1 VNRYGRTTKTPE
13 PNAGA
18 DWAQQVWLWPLEA
31 TKLALH
37 SYAQLFADQKS
48 RAFPRAG
55 PGAAGLDHAERGGAE
70 LPSMRLREFSRGNS
84 AQQPVVVC
92 APYALHGALIAD
104 FAPGHSLVEALQ
116 KDGVNRIYVPDWRS
130 ATPDMRYLS
139 IDNYLAD
146 LNVAIDEIGAPVDLV
161 GLCQGGW
168 LSLVY
173 AARFPGKVR
182 RLVLAG
188 APVDISTPSELSKM
202 VAALPQQAFE
212 QMVQQGDGLVS
223 GEHMLKLWNLPFN
236 QHDVEAVLQRNLG
249 DGSDEARRLLD
260 RFERWDRATL
270 DLPGTY
276 YLEVTDQVFR
286 QNLIARGRFVALG
299 RRIDLAEVRVPV
311 FLLAGADDI
320 VVPRDQAFAT
330 ARLFG
335 TRPAWLERA
344 CEPCGHL
351 SLFMGRKRLEP
362 FLAPG
367 RPVASGRHRRC
378 RYFAA
383 TTMISTLYCGAASLA
398 STVARAGVLP
408 ADTQP
413 SHTAFISWK
422 VFMSVM

>member
-1 VNRYGRTTKTPE
+1 MAEQTKTPE
-13 PNAGA
+13 PHAGA

-48 RAFPRAG
+48 APPRA
-55 PGAAGLDHAERGGAE
+55 PEQEPLAWTTPNAVVLE
-70 LPSMRLREFSRGNS
+70 LPSMRLREFSRGNRT
-84 AQQPVVVC
+84 QQPVVVC

-104 FAPGHSLVEALQ
+104 FAPGHSLVETLQ
-116 KDGVNRIYVPDWRS
+116 RDGVNRIYVPDWRS
-130 ATPDMRYLS
+130 ASPEMRYLS

-173 AARFPGKVR
+173 AARFPGKLR

-249 DGSDEARRLLD
+249 NGSGEARRLLD

-286 QNLIARGRFVALG
+286 QNQIAGGRFVALG

-330 ARLFG
+330 ARLLG

-351 SLFMGRKRLEP
+351 SLFMGRKVL
-362 FLAPG
+362 
-367 RPVASGRHRRC
+367 SHSWRR
-378 RYFAA
+378 
-383 TTMISTLYCGAASLA
+383 
-398 STVARAGVLP
+398 VARWLQ
-408 ADTQP
+408 ADVGD
-413 SHTAFISWK
+413 ADGARISA
-422 VFMSVM
+422 

>member
-1 VNRYGRTTKTPE
+1 MGDQSMAEQTKTPE
-13 PNAGA
+13 SQASA
-18 DWAQQVWLWPLEA
+18 DWAQQAWLWPLEA
-31 TKLALH
+31 TRLALH
-37 SYAQLFADQKS
+37 SYARWFDDQKS
-48 RAFPRAG
+48 APSPA
-55 PGAAGLDHAERGGAE
+55 PDQKPLAWTTSNAVVLE
-70 LPSMRLREFSRGNS
+70 LPSMRLREFSRGN
-84 AQQPVVVC
+84 ATQAPVLAC
-92 APYALHGALIAD
+92 APYALHGALVTD

-130 ATPDMRYLS
+130 ATPEMRYLS

-188 APVDISTPSELSKM
+188 APVDVSTPSKLSKM
-202 VAALPQQAFE
+202 VAAVPQAAFE

-223 GEHMLKLWNLPFN
+223 GEHMLRFWNPPFS

-249 DGSDEARRLLD
+249 DGSDEARMLLD
-260 RFERWDRATL
+260 RFERWDRAML

-276 YLEVTDQVFR
+276 YLEVTDQMFR

-299 RRIDLAEVRVPV
+299 RSIDLAEVRVPV
-311 FLLAGADDI
+311 FLLAGESDI

-330 ARLFG
+330 ARLLG
-335 TRPAWLERA
+335 TRPAWLEQA

-351 SLFMGRKRLEP
+351 SLFMGRKVL
-362 FLAPG
+362 
-367 RPVASGRHRRC
+367 SHSWRRIA
-378 RYFAA
+378 RWLQADIGDA
-383 TTMISTLYCGAASLA
+383 GTRISA
-398 STVARAGVLP
+398 
-408 ADTQP
+408 
-413 SHTAFISWK
+413 
-422 VFMSVM
+422 

>member
-1 VNRYGRTTKTPE
+1 MAEQTKTPE

-18 DWAQQVWLWPLEA
+18 DWAQQAWLWPLEA

-37 SYAQLFADQKS
+37 SYAQLLADQKS
-48 RAFPRAG
+48 APPRA
-55 PGAAGLDHAERGGAE
+55 PEQEPLAWTTPNAVVLE
-70 LPSMRLREFSRGNS
+70 LPSMRLREFSRGN
-84 AQQPVVVC
+84 ATQQPVVLC

-116 KDGVNRIYVPDWRS
+116 KEGVNRIYLPDWRS
-130 ATPDMRYLS
+130 AVTDMRYLS

-146 LNVAIDEIGAPVDLV
+146 LNVAVDEIGAPVDLV

-202 VAALPQQAFE
+202 VAAVPQLAFE

-223 GEHMLKLWNLPFN
+223 GEHMLKLWNPPFN

-286 QNLIARGRFVALG
+286 QNQIARGRFVALG
-299 RRIDLAEVRVPV
+299 RRIDLGELRVPV

-330 ARLFG
+330 ARLLG

-344 CEPCGHL
+344 CEPCDHL
-351 SLFMGRKRLEP
+351 SLFMGRKVL
-362 FLAPG
+362 
-367 RPVASGRHRRC
+367 SHSWRRIA
-378 RYFAA
+378 RWLQADIGDAA
-383 TTMISTLYCGAASLA
+383 GTRISA
-398 STVARAGVLP
+398 
-408 ADTQP
+408 
-413 SHTAFISWK
+413 
-422 VFMSVM
+422 

>member
-1 VNRYGRTTKTPE
+1 MTEKTKTPE
-13 PNAGA
+13 QHVGA

-37 SYAQLFADQKS
+37 SYAQWFADQKPAPS
-48 RAFPRAG
+48 RAPDREPLAWTT
-55 PGAAGLDHAERGGAE
+55 PNAEVLQ
-70 LPSMRLREFSRGNS
+70 LPSMRLREFSRGS
-84 AQQPVVVC
+84 AGQQPVVVC

-104 FAPGHSLVEALQ
+104 FAPSHSLVEALQ

-130 ATPDMRYLS
+130 ASPDMRYLS

-188 APVDISTPSELSKM
+188 APVDISMPSELSKM

-212 QMVQQGDGLVS
+212 QMVQRGDGLVS

-236 QHDVEAVLQRNLG
+236 QHDVEALLQRNLG
-249 DGSDEARRLLD
+249 DGSGEARRLLD

-286 QNLIARGRFVALG
+286 QNQIARGRFVALG
-299 RRIDLAEVRVPV
+299 HRIDLAEVRVPV
-311 FLLAGADDI
+311 FLLAGEDDI

-330 ARLFG
+330 ARLLG

-351 SLFMGRKRLEP
+351 SLFMGRKVL
-362 FLAPG
+362 
-367 RPVASGRHRRC
+367 SHSWRR
-378 RYFAA
+378 
-383 TTMISTLYCGAASLA
+383 
-398 STVARAGVLP
+398 VARWLQADIGDAGG
-408 ADTQP
+408 AR
-413 SHTAFISWK
+413 ISA
-422 VFMSVM
+422 

>member
-1 VNRYGRTTKTPE
+1 MAKQTKTPN
-13 PNAGA
+13 PHAGA

-37 SYAQLFADQKS
+37 SYAQLFGDQKS
-48 RAFPRAG
+48 PPSRAPDREPLVWTTPNAVV
-55 PGAAGLDHAERGGAE
+55 LE
-70 LPSMRLREFSRGNS
+70 LPSMRLREFSRGNT

-130 ATPDMRYLS
+130 ATPEMRYLS

-202 VAALPQQAFE
+202 VAAVPQQAFE
-212 QMVQQGDGLVS
+212 QMVRQGDGLVS
-223 GEHMLKLWNLPFN
+223 GEHMLKLWNMPFN
-236 QHDVEAVLQRNLG
+236 QQDVEAVLQRNLG

-260 RFERWDRATL
+260 RFERWDHATL

-286 QNLIARGRFVALG
+286 QNLIAEGRFVALG
-299 RRIDLAEVRVPV
+299 RRIDLVEIRVPV
-311 FLLAGADDI
+311 FLLAGDDDI

-330 ARLFG
+330 VRLLG

-351 SLFMGRKRLEP
+351 SLFMGRKAL
-362 FLAPG
+362 G
-367 RPVASGRHRRC
+367 HSWRRIA
-378 RYFAA
+378 RWLQADIGDAA
-383 TTMISTLYCGAASLA
+383 GTRISA
-398 STVARAGVLP
+398 
-408 ADTQP
+408 
-413 SHTAFISWK
+413 
-422 VFMSVM
+422 

>member
-1 VNRYGRTTKTPE
+1 MIGLGPAPDLAYKHALAVLIIWGDQSVTEETKRPE
-13 PNAGA
+13 QHPGA

-31 TKLALH
+31 TRLALH
-37 SYAQLFADQKS
+37 SYAQWFADQKPAPS
-48 RAFPRAG
+48 RAPDQEPLAWTT
-55 PGAAGLDHAERGGAE
+55 PNAVVLQ
-70 LPSMRLREFSRGNS
+70 LPSMRLREFSRRDS
-84 AQQPVVVC
+84 AQPPVLVC

-130 ATPDMRYLS
+130 ASPDMRYLS

-223 GEHMLKLWNLPFN
+223 GEHMLRFWNPPFS

-249 DGSDEARRLLD
+249 DGSDEARMLLD

-311 FLLAGADDI
+311 FLLAGESDI

-330 ARLFG
+330 ARLLG

-351 SLFMGRKRLEP
+351 SLFMGRNALSHSWRRIARWLQ
-362 FLAPG
+362 ADIG
-367 RPVASGRHRRC
+367 DVAGAR
-378 RYFAA
+378 
-383 TTMISTLYCGAASLA
+383 ISA
-398 STVARAGVLP
+398 
-408 ADTQP
+408 
-413 SHTAFISWK
+413 
-422 VFMSVM
+422 

>member
-1 VNRYGRTTKTPE
+1 MTEKTKPPE
-13 PNAGA
+13 PYAGA
-18 DWAQQVWLWPLEA
+18 DWTQQVWLWPLEA

-37 SYAQLFADQKS
+37 SYAQWFADQKPAPS
-48 RAFPRAG
+48 RAPDQEPLAWTT
-55 PGAAGLDHAERGGAE
+55 PNAVVLQ
-70 LPSMRLREFSRGNS
+70 LPTMRLREFSRGNRT
-84 AQQPVVVC
+84 QPPVLVC
-92 APYALHGALIAD
+92 APYALHGAVIAD
-104 FAPGHSLVEALQ
+104 FAPRHSLVEALQ

-130 ATPDMRYLS
+130 AVPDMRYLS
-139 IDNYLAD
+139 IDNYLAE

-188 APVDISTPSELSKM
+188 APVDVSTPSELSKM
-202 VAALPQQAFE
+202 VAAVPQPAFE

-223 GEHMLKLWNLPFN
+223 GEHMLKLWNIPFS
-236 QHDVEAVLQRNLG
+236 QQDVETTLQRNLG
-249 DGSDEARRLLD
+249 DGSDEAQMLLD

-276 YLEVTDQVFR
+276 YLEVTDRVFR
-286 QNLIARGRFVALG
+286 QNLIAEGRFVALG

-330 ARLFG
+330 APLLG

-351 SLFMGRKRLEP
+351 SLFLGRGALSHSWRRIARWLQADIGDTAGARLS
-362 FLAPG
+362 A
-367 RPVASGRHRRC
+367 
-378 RYFAA
+378 
-383 TTMISTLYCGAASLA
+383 
-398 STVARAGVLP
+398 
-408 ADTQP
+408 
-413 SHTAFISWK
+413 
-422 VFMSVM
+422 

>member
-1 VNRYGRTTKTPE
+1 MTEKTKPPE
-13 PNAGA
+13 LPAGA

-31 TKLALH
+31 TRLALH
-37 SYAQLFADQKS
+37 SYAQWFADEKS
-48 RAFPRAG
+48 EPPRA
-55 PGAAGLDHAERGGAE
+55 PDLEPLAWTTPNTVVLQLR
-70 LPSMRLREFSRGNS
+70 SMRLREFSQTN
-84 AQQPVVVC
+84 ATQPPLLIC
-92 APYALHGALIAD
+92 APYALHRALIAD

-116 KDGVNRIYVPDWRS
+116 NGGLNRIYVPDWCS
-130 ATPDMRYLS
+130 AVPDMRYLS
-139 IDNYLAD
+139 IDNYLAE

-188 APVDISTPSELSKM
+188 APVDVSTPSELSKM
-202 VAALPQQAFE
+202 VAAVPQQTFE
-212 QMVQQGDGLVS
+212 QMVQRGDGLVS
-223 GEHMLKLWNLPFN
+223 GEHMLRFWNLPFS

-249 DGSDEARRLLD
+249 DGSDEARVLLD

-286 QNLIARGRFVALG
+286 QNLIAEGRFVALG
-299 RRIDLAEVRVPV
+299 RRIDLAEVRLPV

-330 ARLFG
+330 ARLLG

-351 SLFMGRKRLEP
+351 SLFMGRKAL
-362 FLAPG
+362 
-367 RPVASGRHRRC
+367 SHSWRR
-378 RYFAA
+378 
-383 TTMISTLYCGAASLA
+383 
-398 STVARAGVLP
+398 VARWLQADIGDAAG
-408 ADTQP
+408 AR
-413 SHTAFISWK
+413 ISA
-422 VFMSVM
+422 

>member
-1 VNRYGRTTKTPE
+1 MTEKTKPPE
-13 PNAGA
+13 QHAGA
-18 DWAQQVWLWPLEA
+18 DWAQQVWLWPLEV

-37 SYAQLFADQKS
+37 GYAQWFADQTPAPS
-48 RAFPRAG
+48 RAPDQEPLAWTT
-55 PGAAGLDHAERGGAE
+55 PNTVVLE
-70 LPSMRLREFSRGNS
+70 LPSMRLREFSRGNTT
-84 AQQPVVVC
+84 QPPVLVC

-116 KDGVNRIYVPDWRS
+116 KEGVNRIYVPDWRS
-130 ATPDMRYLS
+130 AAPDMRYLS
-139 IDNYLAD
+139 IDNYLAE
-146 LNVAIDEIGAPVDLV
+146 LNVAIDEFGAPVDLV

-188 APVDISTPSELSKM
+188 APVDVSAPSELSKM
-202 VAALPQQAFE
+202 VAAVPHQAFE

-223 GEHMLKLWNLPFN
+223 GEHMLRLWNPPFSR
-236 QHDVEAVLQRNLG
+236 QDVEAVLQRSLG
-249 DGSDEARRLLD
+249 DGSEEAMRLLD

-276 YLEVTDQVFR
+276 YLEVTDRVFR
-286 QNLIARGRFVALG
+286 QNLIAEGRFVALG

-330 ARLFG
+330 AGLLG
-335 TRPAWLERA
+335 TQPAWLEQA

-351 SLFMGRKRLEP
+351 SLFMGRSAL
-362 FLAPG
+362 G
-367 RPVASGRHRRC
+367 RSWRR
-378 RYFAA
+378 
-383 TTMISTLYCGAASLA
+383 
-398 STVARAGVLP
+398 VARWLQADIGDVAG
-408 ADTQP
+408 ARIR
-413 SHTAFISWK
+413 A
-422 VFMSVM
+422 

>member
-1 VNRYGRTTKTPE
+1 MAEQTKTPE

-18 DWAQQVWLWPLEA
+18 DWAQQIWLWPLEA

-48 RAFPRAG
+48 APRRAPEQEPLAWTT
-55 PGAAGLDHAERGGAE
+55 PNAVVLE
-70 LPSMRLREFSRGNS
+70 LPSMRLREFSRANS
-84 AQQPVVVC
+84 TQPPVVVC
-92 APYALHGALIAD
+92 APYALHGAVIAD
-104 FAPGHSLVEALQ
+104 FAAGHSLVQALQ
-116 KDGVNRIYVPDWRS
+116 KGGVSRIYVPDWCS

-260 RFERWDRATL
+260 RFERWHRATL

-286 QNLIARGRFVALG
+286 QNLIADGRFMALG

-330 ARLFG
+330 ARLLG

-344 CEPCGHL
+344 CEPCDHL
-351 SLFMGRKRLEP
+351 SLFMGRKVL
-362 FLAPG
+362 
-367 RPVASGRHRRC
+367 SHSWRRIA
-378 RYFAA
+378 RWLQADIGDAA
-383 TTMISTLYCGAASLA
+383 GTRISA
-398 STVARAGVLP
+398 
-408 ADTQP
+408 
-413 SHTAFISWK
+413 
-422 VFMSVM
+422 

>member
-1 VNRYGRTTKTPE
+1 MTEKTRPPE
-13 PNAGA
+13 PYAGA
-18 DWAQQVWLWPLEA
+18 DWTQQVWLWPLEA

-37 SYAQLFADQKS
+37 SYAQWFADQKPAPS
-48 RAFPRAG
+48 
-55 PGAAGLDHAERGGAE
+55 HAPDQEPLAWTTPNAVVLQ
-70 LPSMRLREFSRGNS
+70 LPTMRLREFSRGNRT
-84 AQQPVVVC
+84 QPPVLVC
-92 APYALHGALIAD
+92 APYALHGAVIAD
-104 FAPGHSLVEALQ
+104 FAPRHSLVEALQ

-130 ATPDMRYLS
+130 AVPDMRYLS
-139 IDNYLAD
+139 IDNYLAE

-188 APVDISTPSELSKM
+188 APVDVSTPSELSKM
-202 VAALPQQAFE
+202 VAAVPQPAFE

-223 GEHMLKLWNLPFN
+223 GEHMLKLWNIPFS
-236 QHDVEAVLQRNLG
+236 QQDVETTLQRNLG
-249 DGSDEARRLLD
+249 DGSDEAQMLLD

-276 YLEVTDQVFR
+276 YLEVTDRVFR
-286 QNLIARGRFVALG
+286 QNLIAEGRFVALG

-330 ARLFG
+330 APLLG

-351 SLFMGRKRLEP
+351 SLFMGRGALSHSWRRIARWLQADIGDTAGARLS
-362 FLAPG
+362 A
-367 RPVASGRHRRC
+367 
-378 RYFAA
+378 
-383 TTMISTLYCGAASLA
+383 
-398 STVARAGVLP
+398 
-408 ADTQP
+408 
-413 SHTAFISWK
+413 
-422 VFMSVM
+422 

>member
-1 VNRYGRTTKTPE
+1 MAEQTKTPE

-18 DWAQQVWLWPLEA
+18 DWAQQAWLWPLEA

-48 RAFPRAG
+48 APSRAPEQEPLAWTT
-55 PGAAGLDHAERGGAE
+55 PNAVVLE
-70 LPSMRLREFSRGNS
+70 LPSMRLREFSRGNA

-104 FAPGHSLVEALQ
+104 FAPGHSLVETLQ

-130 ATPDMRYLS
+130 ATPEMRYLS

-173 AARFPGKVR
+173 AARFHGKVR

-249 DGSDEARRLLD
+249 DGSGEARRLLD

-286 QNLIARGRFVALG
+286 QNQIARGRFVALG
-299 RRIDLAEVRVPV
+299 HRIDLAEVRVPV
-311 FLLAGADDI
+311 FLLAGEDDI

-330 ARLFG
+330 ARLLG

-351 SLFMGRKRLEP
+351 SLFMGRKVL
-362 FLAPG
+362 
-367 RPVASGRHRRC
+367 SHSWRR
-378 RYFAA
+378 
-383 TTMISTLYCGAASLA
+383 
-398 STVARAGVLP
+398 VARWLQADIGDAGG
-408 ADTQP
+408 AR
-413 SHTAFISWK
+413 ISA
-422 VFMSVM
+422 

>member
-1 VNRYGRTTKTPE
+1 MTEKTKPQE
-13 PNAGA
+13 QHAGA

-31 TKLALH
+31 TRLALH
-37 SYAQLFADQKS
+37 SYAQWFADQTP
-48 RAFPRAG
+48 APFPA
-55 PGAAGLDHAERGGAE
+55 PDQAPLAWTTPNAVVLE
-70 LPSMRLREFSRGNS
+70 LPSMRLREFSQRTTTPP
-84 AQQPVVVC
+84 QPVVVC

-116 KDGVNRIYVPDWRS
+116 KGGVSRIYVPDWCS

-139 IDNYLAD
+139 IDNYLAE

-202 VAALPQQAFE
+202 VAALPQPAFE

-223 GEHMLKLWNLPFN
+223 GEHMLSFWNIPFG
-236 QHDVEAVLQRNLG
+236 QHDVEAVLQRKLG
-249 DGSDEARRLLD
+249 DGSDEARVLLD

-276 YLEVTDQVFR
+276 YLEVTERVFR
-286 QNLIARGRFVALG
+286 QNQIARSRLVALG

-311 FLLAGADDI
+311 FLLAGESDI

-330 ARLFG
+330 ARLLG
-335 TRPAWLERA
+335 TQPAWLERA

-351 SLFMGRKRLEP
+351 SLFMGRKVLSHSWPRIARWLQ
-362 FLAPG
+362 ADIG
-367 RPVASGRHRRC
+367 D
-378 RYFAA
+378 AA
-383 TTMISTLYCGAASLA
+383 GARISA
-398 STVARAGVLP
+398 
-408 ADTQP
+408 
-413 SHTAFISWK
+413 
-422 VFMSVM
+422 

>member
-1 VNRYGRTTKTPE
+1 MAEQTKTPE

-18 DWAQQVWLWPLEA
+18 DWAQQAWLWPLEA

-48 RAFPRAG
+48 APPRA
-55 PGAAGLDHAERGGAE
+55 PEQEPLAWTTPNAVVLE
-70 LPSMRLREFSRGNS
+70 LPSMRLREFSRGNR

-92 APYALHGALIAD
+92 APYALHGTLIAD
-104 FAPGHSLVEALQ
+104 FAPGHSLTETLQ

-130 ATPDMRYLS
+130 ATPEMRYLS

-188 APVDISTPSELSKM
+188 APVDVSTPSELSKM

-223 GEHMLKLWNLPFN
+223 GEHMLKLWNLPFT
-236 QHDVEAVLQRNLG
+236 QQDVEAVLQRNLG
-249 DGSDEARRLLD
+249 DGSNEARWLLD
-260 RFERWDRATL
+260 RFERWDRASL

-286 QNLIARGRFVALG
+286 QNLIAKGRFIALG

-320 VVPRDQAFAT
+320 VVPRDQALAT
-330 ARLFG
+330 ARLLG
-335 TRPAWLERA
+335 TRPAWLEQA

-351 SLFMGRKRLEP
+351 SLFMGRKVL
-362 FLAPG
+362 
-367 RPVASGRHRRC
+367 SHSWRR
-378 RYFAA
+378 
-383 TTMISTLYCGAASLA
+383 
-398 STVARAGVLP
+398 VARWLQADIGDAAG
-408 ADTQP
+408 TR
-413 SHTAFISWK
+413 ISA
-422 VFMSVM
+422 